1 MHGNV
6 WEWCRDWYDDQFYAS
21 SAMADPEN
29 VKEAQS
35 RVLRGGSWGL
45 YGAWLGRSARRNRFT
60 PADRFDGCGLR
71 VLCHLR

>member
-29 VKEAQS
+29 VKEAEY
-35 RVLRGGSWGL
+35 RVLRGGSWYL
-45 YGAWLGRSARRNRFT
+45 SARDSRSAVRVRSAPANRIYN
-60 PADRFDGCGLR
+60 CGLR
-71 VLCHLR
+71 VLCLLR